1 MEIET
6 EKERRS
12 KWIRRLS
19 LSILLVHIQKIAFP
33 GWLYMERHKSIVS
46 YSGDL
51 SDATQCQK
59 EAPALHLKKQY
70 ILPIV
75 WHSTRKAIESRQT
88 LGKGKQEH
96 TQTASKST
104 ARKVAASSRAPWVF
118 GRRQVA
124 LPRQVTFLQPDMP
137 SILSVPQK
145 TMWGGMVPSF
155 DQSE

>member
-19 LSILLVHIQKIAFP
+19 LSNLLVHVQKIAFP
-33 GWLYMERHKSIVS
+33 GWLYTERHKSVVS

-59 EAPALHLKKQY
+59 EAPAPHLKKQY
-70 ILPIV
+70 IPL
-75 WHSTRKAIESRQT
+75 HSVAFYQEGKSRQT

-118 GRRQVA
+118 GRWQAA

-145 TMWGGMVPSF
+145 TMWGGMVASF